1 MSAADSA
8 WTPELE
14 REIREAT
21 HTLLDSH
28 LDVSG
33 LFGSPA
39 DKALKGSAKDTIVQ
53 FRERIKAGVVPEA
66 VLELSRLFLGSKH
79 GPLVVVPRETRS
91 WVIGSFHSYARRLFD
106 QVQTTGVPLP
116 LFAHIGSL
124 PGKPS
129 SEPPLILFV
138 RTVLPILRFIFVALC
153 FFFDTI
159 IRPLPPPVRPAPSAS
174 VSRPSGTAS
183 LRSSSPGLVGSS
195 EGEGGRDEGQ
205 NGMFDPRDLILIADT
220 FSFLEFIAIDLPV
233 VRMLYAKLFRLI
245 SNEPLA
251 LDQLWHAIPKPIAHF
266 TIVQKRPLSDP
277 SIRTQCCES
286 VDRFLTRTSFFL
298 FGLSFV
304 MSRLSDDLLENQV
317 LPLMFLCVSFPF
329 LTSLSLS
336 FSFVTF

>member
-1 MSAADSA
+1 MSAAEPT

-21 HTLLDSH
+21 HTLLDSY

-66 VLELSRLFLGSKH
+66 VQELSRLFLGGKH
-79 GPLVVVPRETRS
+79 GPLVVVPQQTRS
-91 WVIGSFHSYARRLFD
+91 WVIGSFHSFARRLFD

-159 IRPLPPPVRPAPSAS
+159 IQPPPPPPPPSRS
-174 VSRPSGTAS
+174 PSTD
-183 LRSSSPGLVGSS
+183 LTGSS
-195 EGEGGRDEGQ
+195 DSVGGER
-205 NGMFDPRDLILIADT
+205 GMFHPRDLILIADT

-233 VRMLYAKLFRLI
+233 VRMLYAKLFRHI

-251 LDQLWHAIPKPIAHF
+251 LEQLWHTIPKPIAHF
-266 TIVQKRPLSDP
+266 TVVQKRPLSDP

-304 MSRLSDDLLENQV
+304 LSQLSDGLLENEI
-317 LPLMFLCVSFPF
+317 LPLLFLCVSPSPFPF
-329 LTSLSLS
+329 A
-336 FSFVTF
+336 FDADC